1 MKDILLYIVRFGEV
15 RRAHGC
21 GAIVMGC
28 FFVLIGRLFR
38 HRRVVIRWSPFKK
51 SLALRGDF
59 HKISVPDVSRSK
71 ESRFFRLKRMIESD
85 RDCPGQ
91 SEPANRP
98 ACLRT
103 PCKASGK
110 HTVVLWAE
118 WRNGRRWGLKIP
130 CPQGRVGSTP
140 TSAIRI
146 SIKHLG
152 PGIGRRQVWPVERPG
167 VFSWGVNVVTEFN
180 DTDWR

>member
-1 MKDILLYIVRFGEV
+1 MTMKDILLYIVKFGEV

-38 HRRVVIRWSPFKK
+38 HRRVVIRWSRFKK
-51 SLALRGDF
+51 DLALRGDF
-59 HKISVPDVSRSK
+59 HKIPVPDVSRSK
-71 ESRFFRLKRMIESD
+71 ESRFFRLKRVIESD

-103 PCKASGK
+103 SCKMHRVASDK
-110 HTVVLWAE
+110 NTVVLLAE

-146 SIKHLG
+146 SIKHLEPALVAG
-152 PGIGRRQVWPVERPG
+152 EYGLWRDRAFFAGGR
-167 VFSWGVNVVTEFN
+167 T
-180 DTDWR
+180 